1 MLAPHKL
8 WLSSATFETE
18 NIFKSPYSSLYFQ
31 DFAEVPNVKKEHFSR
46 MEGFPGGETSGP
58 FSYPGRRPA
67 KRIPGPSFYYFLGPF
82 DALLAPQIV
91 GSYKASP
98 SVRGSGFGFSSRSLL
113 TYTPIRGSVFGDFP
127 RWGGEVPPS
136 ENLPWQK
143 ETFLPTLS
151 LPARILGG
159 KKDASNLLV
168 DQFSRGKQLPGRPD
182 VGYAPGGVRPIRFFP
197 GCLPFSEKFLHSA
210 EWSWSQFGKRSSD

>member
-1 MLAPHKL
+1 
-8 WLSSATFETE
+8 
-18 NIFKSPYSSLYFQ
+18 
-31 DFAEVPNVKKEHFSR
+31 

-58 FSYPGRRPA
+58 FSYPGPRPA

-127 RWGGEVPPS
+127 RWGGRNSAFRKSALAKRDLSPY
-136 ENLPWQK
+136 
-143 ETFLPTLS
+143 TLC
-151 LPARILGG
+151 
-159 KKDASNLLV
+159 
-168 DQFSRGKQLPGRPD
+168 LPGSTASSGRGFFNSPYRPACSSP
-182 VGYAPGGVRPIRFFP
+182 VPVGVR
-197 GCLPFSEKFLHSA
+197 
-210 EWSWSQFGKRSSD
+210 

>member
-58 FSYPGRRPA
+58 FSYPGPRPA

-127 RWGGEVPPS
+127 RWGEGTSAFGKSGLAKRDLSPYTVPPR
-136 ENLPWQK
+136 PD
-143 ETFLPTLS
+143 
-151 LPARILGG
+151 LGG
-159 KKDASNLLV
+159 
-168 DQFSRGKQLPGRPD
+168 Q
-182 VGYAPGGVRPIRFFP
+182 
-197 GCLPFSEKFLHSA
+197 
-210 EWSWSQFGKRSSD
+210 KRCF